1 MQVKSGVSPSGSVNR
16 WFIALAGVVMQLVLG
31 TVYAWSIFKKPF
43 MAQHG
48 WSGDRVGL
56 AFTIAILF
64 VGLSAAFGGKFV
76 DKAGARKVASL
87 AAVLFGLGMILTG
100 VADAVGSIV
109 LLYVGYGLIGGIGN
123 GLGYITP
130 IAVLVRWF
138 PDKRGLITGLAVMGF
153 GFGSAIIGQIAPF
166 MIPEVKTAA
175 DGALQIGAA
184 NMGLATTFYIFGAV
198 FFVLLIAAA
207 QFLNNPPAGWTPPV
221 RASHAKA
228 PAPAA
233 AGVDLGGA
241 LSMYQFYI
249 LWLLLFLNVTAGI
262 ALISNLSV
270 MAQDAC
276 AVTAVTA
283 GTVIFVSS
291 LFNGLGR
298 IFWASLSDKIGRKTV
313 FAILFGTQVPLF
325 FLLPQITNIV
335 LFSIVACY
343 ILACY
348 GGGFASM
355 PAYAADTFGA
365 KNMGQIY
372 GKILL
377 AWAAAGAAGPMLME
391 YIKKSS
397 GSFKMAVFVAG
408 GMLIVGFVLNFSY
421 KKPVVRVAPALTP
434 ATSER
439 EGA

>member
-1 MQVKSGVSPSGSVNR
+1 MQSNTGVAPSTTINR
-16 WFIALAGVVMQLVLG
+16 WFIALAGVVMQLTLG

-43 MAQHG
+43 MAAHG
-48 WSGDRVGL
+48 WTGDRVGL

-76 DKAGARKVASL
+76 DKAGARKIASL
-87 AAVLFGLGMILTG
+87 AAILFGLGTVLTG
-100 VADAVGSIV
+100 VADATGSLI
-109 LLYVGYGLIGGIGN
+109 LLYIGYGLIGGIGN

-166 MIPEVKTAA
+166 MIPTVNTAA
-175 DGALQIGAA
+175 DGALSIGDA

-198 FFVLLIAAA
+198 FFVLLLAAA

-221 RASHAKA
+221 KANAAKA
-228 PAPAA
+228 PAAV

-249 LWLLLFLNVTAGI
+249 LWMLLFLNVTAGI

-270 MAQDAC
+270 MAQEAC
-276 AVTAVTA
+276 AITAVTA
-283 GTVIFVSS
+283 GTVIFASS

-298 IFWASLSDKIGRKTV
+298 IFWASLSDKIGRKAV
-313 FAILFGTQVPLF
+313 FALIFGTQVPLF
-325 FLLPQITNIV
+325 FLLPRISNV
-335 LFSIVACY
+335 YVFSILACY

-348 GGGFASM
+348 GGGFAAM

-397 GSFKMAVFVAG
+397 GSFKVAVFVAG
-408 GMLIVGFVLNFSY
+408 AMLIAGFLLNLAY
-421 KKPVVRVAPALTP
+421 RKPALAAAPALKP
-434 ATSER
+434 ATER

>member
-1 MQVKSGVSPSGSVNR
+1 MSESKSISSAAPINR
-16 WFIALAGVVMQLVLG
+16 WFIALAGIVMQLTLG
-31 TVYAWSIFKKPF
+31 TVYAWSVFKRPF

-48 WSGDRVGL
+48 WTGDQVGL
-56 AFTIAILF
+56 AFTLVILF
-64 VGLSAAFGGKFV
+64 IGVSAAFGGKFV
-76 DKAGARKVASL
+76 DKAGARKVATL
-87 AAVLFGLGMILTG
+87 AAILFGIGTILTG
-100 VADAVGSIV
+100 VADAIGSLW
-109 LLYVGYGLIGGIGN
+109 LLYLGYGVIAGIGN

-166 MIPEVKTAA
+166 MIPDVATV
-175 DGALQIGAA
+175 DGALQITEA
-184 NMGLATTFYIFGAV
+184 NLGLANTFYVLGGV
-198 FFVLLIAAA
+198 FLVLLLAAA
-207 QFLNNPPAGWTPPV
+207 QFLNNPPAGWAPPV
-221 RASHAKA
+221 PAGTVKA
-228 PAPAA
+228 AAPAA
-233 AGVDLGGA
+233 AGVELGGA
-241 LSMYQFYI
+241 LGMYQFYI
-249 LWLLLFLNVTAGI
+249 LWALLFLNVTAGI

-298 IFWASLSDKIGRKTV
+298 IFWASLSDKIGRKAV
-313 FAILFGTQVPLF
+313 FAILFGTQAPLF
-325 FLLPQITNIV
+325 FILPQISNIV

-377 AWAAAGAAGPMLME
+377 AWAAAGVAGPMLME
-391 YIKKSS
+391 YIKSSS
-397 GSFKMAVFVAG
+397 GTFKMAVFVAG
-408 GMLIVGFVLNFSY
+408 GLLIVGFVLNLFY
-421 KKPVVRVAPALTP
+421 KKPKLA
-434 ATSER
+434 
-439 EGA
+439 

>member
-1 MQVKSGVSPSGSVNR
+1 MQSESNVSPSVGVNR

-43 MAQHG
+43 MAEHG

-76 DKAGARKVASL
+76 DKAGARKVATL
-87 AAVLFGLGMILTG
+87 AAILFGIGTILTG
-100 VADAVGSIV
+100 VADAVGSLL

-153 GFGSAIIGQIAPF
+153 GFGSAVVGQIAPY
-166 MIPEVKTAA
+166 MVPEVITNA
-175 DGALQIGAA
+175 DGTLQVGAA
-184 NMGLATTFYIFGAV
+184 HFGLANTFYVFGVA
-198 FFVLLIAAA
+198 FLLLLLGAA
-207 QFLNNPPAGWTPPV
+207 QFLNNPPEGYAPPV
-221 RASHAKA
+221 KVSVKKA

-233 AGVDLGGA
+233 AGVELGGA
-241 LSMYQFYI
+241 LSMYQFYV

-262 ALISNLSV
+262 ALISNLSP

-298 IFWASLSDKIGRKTV
+298 IFWASLSDKIGRKAV

-325 FLLPQITNIV
+325 FLLPHISNIV
-335 LFSIVACY
+335 LFAIIACY
-343 ILACY
+343 ILSCY
-348 GGGFASM
+348 GGGFSSM

-365 KNMGQIY
+365 KNIGQIY
-372 GKILL
+372 GKVLL
-377 AWAAAGAAGPMLME
+377 AWAAAGVVGPMLME
-391 YIKKSS
+391 QIKKSS
-397 GSFKMAVFVAG
+397 GSFRTAVFVAG
-408 GMLIVGFVLNFSY
+408 GLLVLGFLLNLSYRKPARRAAPVLE
-421 KKPVVRVAPALTP
+421 PASTE
-434 ATSER
+434 SE
-439 EGA
+439 A

>member
-1 MQVKSGVSPSGSVNR
+1 MPEGNTASSSQPINR
-16 WFIALAGVVMQLVLG
+16 WFIAVAGVVMQLVLG
-31 TVYAWSIFKKPF
+31 TVYAWSVFKKPF
-43 MAQHG
+43 MAEHG
-48 WSGDRVGL
+48 WSGDAVGL

-64 VGLSAAFGGKFV
+64 VGIAAAFGGKFV
-76 DKAGARKVASL
+76 DKAGARKVATL
-87 AAVLFGLGMILTG
+87 AAILFGLGTVLTG
-100 VADAVGSIV
+100 VADTTGSII

-166 MIPEVKTAA
+166 MIPEVTTV
-175 DGALQIGAA
+175 DGVLQVA
-184 NMGLATTFYIFGAV
+184 NPHLGLATTFYLFGAV
-198 FFVLLIAAA
+198 FFVLLVTAA

-221 RASHAKA
+221 PAAQAKA
-228 PAPAA
+228 AAPTAA
-233 AGVDLGGA
+233 AVDLGGA
-241 LSMYQFYI
+241 LTMYQFYI

-276 AVTAVTA
+276 AVTAITA

-298 IFWASLSDKIGRKTV
+298 IFWASLSDKIGRKAV

-325 FLLPQITNIV
+325 FLLPQISNII
-335 LFSIVACY
+335 LFSVIACY

-377 AWAAAGAAGPMLME
+377 AWAAAGAVGPMLME

-408 GMLIVGFVLNFSY
+408 GMLIVGFVLNLCY
-421 KKPVVRVAPALTP
+421 RKPKIA
-434 ATSER
+434 
-439 EGA
+439 

>member
-1 MQVKSGVSPSGSVNR
+1 MPNQGSSSTSMPINR

-31 TVYAWSIFKKPF
+31 TVYAWSVFKKPF
-43 MAQHG
+43 MATHG
-48 WSGDRVGL
+48 WTNDQTGL
-56 AFTIAILF
+56 AFTLVILF
-64 VGLSAAFGGKFV
+64 IGVSAAFGGKFV
-76 DKAGARKVASL
+76 DKAGARKVATL
-87 AAVLFGLGMILTG
+87 AAILFGLGTVLTG
-100 VADAVGSIV
+100 VADATGSLV
-109 LLYVGYGLIGGIGN
+109 LLSLGYGVIAGIGN

-166 MIPEVKTAA
+166 MIPNVDAA
-175 DGALQIGAA
+175 GEIVATNL
-184 NMGLATTFYIFGAV
+184 GLANTFYLFGGV
-198 FFVLLIAAA
+198 FFVLLIIAA

-221 RASHAKA
+221 ALNQKAA
-228 PAPAA
+228 PAPVAA
-233 AGVDLGGA
+233 AVELRGA
-241 LSMYQFYI
+241 LGMYQFYI

-270 MAQDAC
+270 MAQEAC
-276 AVTAVTA
+276 TVTAVVA

-298 IFWASLSDKIGRKTV
+298 IFWASLSDKSGRKVV
-313 FAILFGTQVPLF
+313 FAIMFGTQVPLF
-325 FLLPQITNIV
+325 FILPQISNIV
-335 LFSIVACY
+335 LFTVVACY

-377 AWAAAGAAGPMLME
+377 AWAAAGVAGPMLME

-397 GSFKMAVFVAG
+397 GSFQTAVFVAG
-408 GMLIVGFVLNFSY
+408 GLLIVGFVLNLLY
-421 KKPVVRVAPALTP
+421 RKPTIA
-434 ATSER
+434 
-439 EGA
+439 

>member
-1 MQVKSGVSPSGSVNR
+1 
-16 WFIALAGVVMQLVLG
+16 
-31 TVYAWSIFKKPF
+31 
-43 MAQHG
+43 
-48 WSGDRVGL
+48 
-56 AFTIAILF
+56 
-64 VGLSAAFGGKFV
+64 
-76 DKAGARKVASL
+76 
-87 AAVLFGLGMILTG
+87 
-100 VADAVGSIV
+100 
-109 LLYVGYGLIGGIGN
+109 
-123 GLGYITP
+123 
-130 IAVLVRWF
+130 
-138 PDKRGLITGLAVMGF
+138 MGF

-166 MIPEVKTAA
+166 MIPEVTTAA
-175 DGALQIGAA
+175 DGALQVANA

-198 FFVLLIAAA
+198 FFVLLVIAA

-221 RASHAKA
+221 PANQAKA
-228 PAPAA
+228 AAPAA
-233 AGVDLGGA
+233 AAVTLGGA
-241 LSMYQFYI
+241 LGMYQFYI

-298 IFWASLSDKIGRKTV
+298 IFWASLSDKIGRKAV
-313 FAILFGTQVPLF
+313 FAILFGTQIPLF
-325 FLLPQITNIV
+325 FILPQITNII
-335 LFSIVACY
+335 LFSVIACY

-365 KNMGQIY
+365 ANMGQIY

-377 AWAAAGAAGPMLME
+377 AWAAAGAVGPMLME

-408 GMLIVGFVLNFSY
+408 GMLILGFVLNLLY
-421 KKPVVRVAPALTP
+421 RKPQAVKN
-434 ATSER
+434 
-439 EGA
+439 